1 VLQAAG
7 LLLVIEIE
15 QENGEGKRKRE
26 TEARTYV
33 GGVRRWLRVRRSR
46 HTASVAPPPRE
57 IRRHCW
63 VRDLCALEWG
73 ILLACAL
80 WRAVG

>member
-1 VLQAAG
+1 MLQAAG

-33 GGVRRWLRVRRSR
+33 GGVRRWCVSAGGCEFVGVGTPPLSRLRPARFVA
-46 HTASVAPPPRE
+46 TAGCE
-57 IRRHCW
+57 I
-63 VRDLCALEWG
+63 CARWNGEFY
-73 ILLACAL
+73 
-80 WRAVG
+80 